1 MALVDDLNIDVEKVA
16 EQAIN
21 FINDKV
27 KAFRRDGVVF
37 GLSGGLDS
45 ACIAGLCIRA
55 MDTEKILA
63 LIMPERDSSPSSSE
77 DAEKVAE
84 VFDIKTLTID
94 LTPVLEK
101 FGVYELL
108 PIPGGVLNHKVWTA
122 ITKGTYKVFPKSKS
136 PFVGGLLGTKR
147 AWLRQVETYYR
158 IKHRIRMVNLY
169 YYAEQNNYLV
179 IGTSNKTE
187 NMTGLFIKYGD
198 GAADIMPI
206 APLYKTQVKTLSEFL
221 GVPKV
226 ILQKKPS
233 PDLIPGWTDE
243 LVLGLPYE
251 KIDLILLGL
260 EKGMDE
266 YAVAKE
272 LNIRRGAIEYVKKL
286 NKLSSHMREMP
297 EELILADI
305 DELVE
310 V

>member
-1 MALVDDLNIDVEKVA
+1 MTLVDELKIDAEKVA

-21 FINDKV
+21 FIKDKI
-27 KAFRRDGVVF
+27 KAFKRNGVIF

-45 ACIAGLCIRA
+45 SCIAGLCARA
-55 MDTEKILA
+55 MDREKILG

-84 VFDIKTLTID
+84 VFDIKTLSID
-94 LTPVLEK
+94 LTPILEK
-101 FGVYELL
+101 FGLYELL
-108 PIPGGVLNHKVWTA
+108 PIPEGVLNHKVWAA
-122 ITKGTYKVFPKSKS
+122 ITRGSYKIFPKSKS

-147 AWLRQVETYYR
+147 SWLRQVETYYR

-169 YYAEQNNYLV
+169 YYAERNNYLV

-187 NMTGLFIKYGD
+187 NMTGLFVKYGD

-206 APLYKTQVKTLSEFL
+206 ASLYKTQVRALAEYL
-221 GVPKV
+221 DVPKV
-226 ILQKKPS
+226 VIEKKPS
-233 PDLIPGWTDE
+233 PDLIPGMTDE

-260 EKGMDE
+260 DKGMNE
-266 YAVAKE
+266 YTIAKE
-272 LNIRRGAIEYVKKL
+272 LNIRRRAIEYVKKL
-286 NKLSSHMREMP
+286 NKLSSHMRMMP
-297 EELILADI
+297 EELVLTDVG
-305 DELVE
+305 ELVQ

>member
-1 MALVDDLNIDVEKVA
+1 MALVDELKIDVEKVA

-21 FINDKV
+21 FIKGKV
-27 KAFRRDGVVF
+27 KAFRRDGVIF

-55 MDTEKILA
+55 IDTGNILA

-84 VFDIKTLTID
+84 IFDLKTLTID
-94 LTPVLEK
+94 ITPILDK

-108 PIPGGVLNHKVWTA
+108 PIPGGLLNHKVWTA

-147 AWLRQVETYYR
+147 TWLRQVETYYR

-169 YYAEQNNYLV
+169 YYAEKNNYLV
-179 IGTSNKTE
+179 VGTSNKTE

-206 APLYKTQVKTLSEFL
+206 APLYKTQVKALAEFL
-221 GVPKV
+221 GVPEV
-226 ILQKKPS
+226 ILQKRPS

-266 YAVAKE
+266 YALAKE

-297 EELILADI
+297 EELVLTDI

>member
-1 MALVDDLNIDVEKVA
+1 MALVDELKIDVEKVA

-21 FINDKV
+21 FIKDKV
-27 KAFRRDGVVF
+27 KSFKRDGVVF

-45 ACIAGLCIRA
+45 ACIAGLCTRA

-77 DAEKVAE
+77 DAEKAAE

-94 LTPVLEK
+94 LTPILEK

-108 PIPGGVLNHKVWTA
+108 PIPGGVLNHKIWTA
-122 ITKGTYKVFPKSKS
+122 VTKRTYKVFPKNKS

-147 AWLRQVETYYR
+147 SWLRQVEAYYR

-169 YYAEQNNYLV
+169 YYAEKNNYLV
-179 IGTSNKTE
+179 VGTSNKTE
-187 NMTGLFIKYGD
+187 NMTGLFVKYGD
-198 GAADIMPI
+198 GATDIMPI
-206 APLYKTQVKTLSEFL
+206 APLYKTQVKALAKYL
-221 GVPKV
+221 GIPKV
-226 ILQKKPS
+226 IIEKKPT

-243 LVLGLPYE
+243 LILGLPYE

-260 EKGMDE
+260 AKGMDE
-266 YAVAKE
+266 YAIAKE

-297 EELILADI
+297 EELVLTNV
-305 DELVE
+305 DELVKI
-310 V
+310 